1 MTQPDFE
8 LFGQVDEDRFV
19 ALVCPHVY
27 AGYVGDDW
35 TLAQITGR
43 FVEQMSAQ
51 TLFVAHPGAD
61 LACEP
66 LRISNRPSPIA
77 ANREASNVLQV
88 ESDGLWLTDYTQLT
102 MAAQSFDAPP
112 VADHH
117 TLVPVSAGN
126 YRVTLRQ
133 LTDSPLI
140 ELIITETDPVHRQ
153 GRFNA
158 IPWLG

>member
-8 LFGQVDEDRFV
+8 LFVQVDGDGFV
-19 ALVCPHVY
+19 ALVCPNAY
-27 AGYVGDDW
+27 SGYVGDDW

-43 FVEQMSAQ
+43 FLEQMNAQ

-66 LRISNRPSPIA
+66 LRISNRLSPIA
-77 ANREASNVLQV
+77 ANREASNILLVGN
-88 ESDGLWLTDYTQLT
+88 DGLWLTDYTQLT
-102 MAAQSFDAPP
+102 MAAQFHDARPI
-112 VADHH
+112 ADHH
-117 TLVPVSAGN
+117 THVPVSTGN

-133 LTDSPLI
+133 LAAPPLT
-140 ELIITETDPVHRQ
+140 ELIITETDSLHRQ
-153 GRFNA
+153 GGFSA